1 MLLDVAMELPDN
13 ELLLQK
19 HFTALLSSVWRVT
32 SRVNGQE
39 NLSSPRNGLYFS
51 RSILDSAIN
60 HSSWNSI
67 PEAARKVKMTNL
79 ILSRKLMA
87 DALDAVGHQNEIVC
101 PSDQGDEVSAI
112 EEGLELTLEF
122 QQEKEDLTIPL
133 PSFLKLVISGSV
145 PSTSASNSTGDKF
158 LKSSGNMAECR
169 FR

>member
-19 HFTALLSSVWRVT
+19 HFTALLSSVWRVK

-39 NLSSPRNGLYFS
+39 ILSSPRNGLYYS

-60 HSSWNSI
+60 HSRNSK

-79 ILSRKLMA
+79 ILSRKLVA

-101 PSDQGDEVSAI
+101 PTDQGDEASAI
-112 EEGLELTLEF
+112 EEGLEVSLEF
-122 QQEKEDLTIPL
+122 QQEKDDLTIPL
-133 PSFLKLVISGSV
+133 PSFLKLSISGSV
-145 PSTSASNSTGDKF
+145 LSSPASNSTGDKF